1 MHPTRPIYIYA
12 PVIYTLEDFMNINPA
27 EIPSIN
33 DRSGRDD
40 IPYYTCVAHWD
51 EPVPDCDDCWDCP
64 GFSSRAEACDRLAEG
79 LAPCGWHDWG
89 DPDTAELVPAIA
101 GFDFADVCDAYVDVC
116 RWHPFSVEYGIRRGD
131 AWRLIEYLRA
141 QNGIG
146 A

>member
-1 MHPTRPIYIYA
+1 
-12 PVIYTLEDFMNINPA
+12 MNINPA
-27 EIPSIN
+27 EIPHIN

-141 QNGIG
+141 QNGVG